1 MTFVDVIQG
10 LELTVKYITTYKE
23 PVPKWSPRNKMVN
36 NDINSGAPQQRKT
49 IAVRFFFN
57 RSTRRIHC

>member
-1 MTFVDVIQG
+1 MFPQTTN
-10 LELTVKYITTYKE
+10 LNELTVKYITTYKE

-49 IAVRFFFN
+49 IAVLFFLISPTFF
-57 RSTRRIHC
+57 S